1 MQNSTPKYTVNEA
14 SSFSAMF
21 RVTADGQNI
30 TQADVADV
38 QFAVLNDATKEVI
51 QGLSS
56 LTVADV
62 VFDTI
67 QKDDRWSTDAVGY
80 NLRHDIAHT
89 LVTDPAVTYRFEYR
103 VTLAGSGNQFWLS
116 PFVLNV
122 REMFSN

>member
-1 MQNSTPKYTVNEA
+1 VQNSTPKYTVNEA

-30 TQADVADV
+30 TQADVSDV
-38 QFAVLNDATKEVI
+38 RFAVLNDATKEVI

-56 LTVADV
+56 LSVEDV
-62 VFDTI
+62 VFNTI

-80 NLRHDIAHT
+80 NLRHDISHT
-89 LVTDPAVTYRFEYR
+89 LVTDPSVTYRFEYR

>member
-1 MQNSTPKYTVNEA
+1 
-14 SSFSAMF
+14 MF

-30 TQADVADV
+30 AQADVASV
-38 QFAVLNDATKEVI
+38 EFAVLNDATKEVI
-51 QGLSS
+51 QGLTS
-56 LTVADV
+56 LVVADV
-62 VFDTI
+62 VFDSI
-67 QKDDRWSTDAVGY
+67 QKDDRWSTDSVGY

-89 LVTDPAVTYRFEYR
+89 LVLDPSIVYRFEYR

>member
-30 TQADVADV
+30 TQADVSDV
-38 QFAVLNDATKEVI
+38 RFAVLNDATKEVI

-56 LTVADV
+56 LSVEDV
-62 VFDTI
+62 VFNTI
-67 QKDDRWSTDAVGY
+67 QKDDRWSVDAVGY
-80 NLRHDIAHT
+80 NLRHDISHT
-89 LVTDPAVTYRFEYR
+89 LVTDPSVTYRFEYR

>member
-1 MQNSTPKYTVNEA
+1 VLNSTPKYTVNEA

-67 QKDDRWSTDAVGY
+67 QKDDRWSIDAVGY

-89 LVTDPAVTYRFEYR
+89 LVTDPSVTYRFEYR